1 MATTIVVNE
10 KRRSALMD
18 EISVLDKRARDANE
32 EAYELVNGDGEFKD
46 SKDSAKHATLLQRAE
61 LAKADAEHKREELAT
76 LPEPL
81 LHSSKQDKGAFTRYL
96 QGGVDALGEDEVRT
110 YCSATGDD
118 SKSAGSFNL
127 SEYARQL
134 GGEYARQMNTLR
146 SDVDASAKQ
155 ATPETVASMLIHRLK
170 YEGSVGAV
178 CRNISTPTGNTF
190 RYPYLDDTGEEGADD
205 DFVQGATINDENLG
219 QITGDEFT
227 ATTVNSGFV
236 NVQEEALQDINS
248 FGLEMTIMELLRR
261 RIGRRQNVRMT
272 TTQAGNKM
280 TGVVNAA
287 ASTATQEGSGVPK
300 YTDLLALME
309 SVDGAYV
316 EGTEGGAY
324 GFVQDPL
331 GGMTGFM
338 CNRNTL
344 FQLMRIEDGENRPLL
359 RPDITAGGTVTPWGY
374 PVVQNN
380 RMVNRAANSRYLM
393 FGNFG
398 YYLLRNV
405 ADIRIRRIDGSTD
418 KTLAATNAVA
428 FVAVKRLDAGLIA
441 HTAGTTRANYQHEA
455 LGVLLGKA

>member
-1 MATTIVVNE
+1 MATTITVNAE
-10 KRRSALMD
+10 RRAALMND
-18 EISVLDKRARDANE
+18 IATLDKRARDANE

-61 LAKADAEHKREELAT
+61 IAKADAENKREELAT
-76 LPEPL
+76 LPEPV
-81 LHSSKQDKGAFTRYL
+81 LHSSKQEKGAFTRFL
-96 QGGVDALGEDEVRT
+96 QGGIEALGEDEVRT
-110 YCSATGDD
+110 YCSANGED

-134 GGEYARQMNTLR
+134 GGQYARQMNTLR
-146 SDVDASAKQ
+146 SDVDSSGKQ
-155 ATPETVASMLIHRLK
+155 ATPENVANMLIHRLK
-170 YEGSVGAV
+170 YEGAVGAV

-190 RYPYLDDTGEEGADD
+190 RYPYLDDTGNEGADD
-205 DFVQGATINDENLG
+205 DFVQGANIADVNLG

-261 RIGRRQNVRMT
+261 RIGRRQNIRMT
-272 TTQAGNKM
+272 VTQTGNKI

-287 ASTATQEGSGVPK
+287 GETHTQAAAGIPK
-300 YTDLLALME
+300 YTDLIDLMAE
-309 SVDGAYV
+309 VDGAYV

-338 CNRNTL
+338 TNRKGL
-344 FQLMRIEDGENRPLL
+344 FDLMKVEDGDNRPIL
-359 RPDITAGGTVTPWGY
+359 RPDITSGGTVTPWGY

-380 RMVNRAANSRYLM
+380 RMADRAANARWLL

-441 HTAGTTRANYQHEA
+441 HTSGANRGNYTHEA
-455 LGVLLGKA
+455 LAALVGA